1 MSLFSIVDAFEK
13 VYLLYKEIEYTE
25 LKKHELV
32 FYGHFSNMKDP
43 DSLPS
48 INENHWL
55 EAVLCKVDE
64 FPKEEKKPLSCSGNA
79 SVETMKN
86 GVLRMN
92 AFFERLLG
100 KPTDTELSDEEVD
113 KVRTWIDSLSV
124 ERNTKMRLIS
134 VLEAQE
140 KQELPEKGE
149 LLYRIVNGNDFLKY
163 AGTVSDRE
171 VGMRVIDQRI
181 MEMLG
186 VSMNLA
192 EEIRKQVFIF
202 AADRIDRMPQHNE
215 LLYYGGVK

>member
-1 MSLFSIVDAFEK
+1 MSSDRILVGKAAGLTDEQIV
-13 VYLLYKEIEYTE
+13 E
-25 LKKHELV
+25 LSKLDCGVAAV
-32 FYGHFSNMKDP
+32 FQ
-43 DSLPS
+43 
-48 INENHWL
+48 NHWL

-64 FPKEEKKPLSCSGNA
+64 FPKKEKKPLSYPGNNP
-79 SVETMKN
+79 VETLQN
-86 GVLRMN
+86 GVPRMN
-92 AFFERLLG
+92 VFFEKLLG

-113 KVRTWIDSLSV
+113 KVRTWIDSLNV
-124 ERNTKMRLIS
+124 ARNTKMRMLS
-134 VLEAQE
+134 VLEAKE
-140 KQELPEKGE
+140 AQELPDKRE

-181 MEMLG
+181 MEMLE

-202 AADRIDRMPQHNE
+202 AADRINRMPQHNE